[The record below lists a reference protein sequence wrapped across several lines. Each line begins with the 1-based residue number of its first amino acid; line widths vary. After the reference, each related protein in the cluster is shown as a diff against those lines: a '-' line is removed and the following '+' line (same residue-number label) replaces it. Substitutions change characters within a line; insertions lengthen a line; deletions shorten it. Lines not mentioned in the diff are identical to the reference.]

1 MKHSLPER
9 IRHYR
14 KELSLTQEALAE
26 ALRVTVGT
34 ISKWENGIT
43 EPDLSTLTDI
53 ANFFSVSL
61 DALCGY
67 QTEAGNAAE
76 CAQKI
81 RSYYT
86 EERFSDG
93 SIFVETA
100 LKKYPHDFR
109 ILYRAGTF
117 YMVRFVVEHI
127 RTDGDRA
134 IHLLRQALDFLEQ
147 NDDERIGELS
157 IRREIADIYAMV
169 EETDLALNE
178 YKETNHDGIND
189 VRIGAIYSKLPGKEE
204 EALSY
209 LSAGFI
215 TVCAEQI
222 SCVFGMI
229 NVFLRQSEYG
239 QAQALLEWAH
249 HVLQGLIMKDQ
260 PSYFRRIHA
269 IILAILASIAAM
281 EGRENDMRSFLKK
294 AHREACAFDRMPSYS
309 TKDIRFVFHK
319 EKDKTTL
326 HDSVPTS
333 AIDAV
338 DLLVRKQL
346 YPEHGSAKE
355 KNAHKKLVQAWKHLS
370 DDMLPR

>member
-14 KELSLTQEALAE
+14 KDRSLTQEALAE

-43 EPDLSTLTDI
+43 EPDLSMLTDI

-67 QTEAGNAAE
+67 QAEAGNAAE
-76 CAQKI
+76 CAKRI
-81 RSYYT
+81 RSFYT

-93 SIFVETA
+93 AGFVETS

-109 ILYRAGTF
+109 ILYRAGLF
-117 YMVRFVVEHI
+117 YMVRFVVEQSK
-127 RTDGDRA
+127 TDGERA
-134 IHLLRQALDFLEQ
+134 VQLLRRSLDFLEQ
-147 NDDERIGELS
+147 NDDERIGEVS
-157 IRREIADIYAMV
+157 IRREIADIYAMA
-169 EETDLALNE
+169 EKTDLALKE
-178 YKETNHDGIND
+178 YKGMNHDGIND
-189 VRIGAIYSKLPGKEE
+189 VRIGAIYAKLQGKEK

-209 LSAGFI
+209 LSDGFI
-215 TVCAEQI
+215 SVCAEQI
-222 SCVFGMI
+222 SCVFGMV
-229 NVFLRQSEYG
+229 NVFLRQSEYR
-239 QAQALLEWAH
+239 QAHALMEWAH
-249 HVLQGLIMKDQ
+249 HMLQGLIMKEK
-260 PSYFRRIHA
+260 PSYFRRIDA
-269 IILAILASIAAM
+269 MILAILAAIAAM
-281 EGRENDMRSFLKK
+281 ESRENDMRSFLKK
-294 AHREACAFDRMPSYS
+294 AHREACTFDRMPSYS
-309 TKDIRFVFHK
+309 TKDIRFVSHK
-319 EKDKTTL
+319 ENDEATL

-338 DLLVRKQL
+338 DVLVRKQL

-370 DDMLPR
+370 DDMLQR